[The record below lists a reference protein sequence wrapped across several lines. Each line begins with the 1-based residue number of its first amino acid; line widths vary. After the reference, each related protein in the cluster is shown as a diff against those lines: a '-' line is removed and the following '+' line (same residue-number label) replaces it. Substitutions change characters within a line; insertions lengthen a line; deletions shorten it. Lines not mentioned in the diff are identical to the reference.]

1 MNSNFVKA
9 KPVWI
14 KDKEREV
21 NCRVQFKTLCDKK
34 DNIIIHI
41 ATSGV
46 YQLYVNGRFVS
57 YGPARAG
64 KNHFRKEI
72 IDISSFMTE
81 PKNVVVIEAAGYYC
95 DNFYIIK
102 QDSFL
107 QAEIISNRMV
117 LAATGYDFT
126 ARINPY
132 YIQKIQRYSF
142 QRPFAEA
149 YSYNGIDTFFI
160 DSERGT
166 EPLATQINKNIIE
179 RTVPY
184 PEFKSIN
191 AKPMKTGMVEKIIP
205 DEYKYDRYFLQV
217 GFKEGQTTGWK
228 ADELDCALEKDW
240 QEMKFTVD
248 NKSVPDSIIKDSH
261 YNIYELPHNATG
273 ILDLKIKCDKSVTL
287 YIVFDELLTGEFVNP
302 KRTRSCDIVRYQL
315 EEGIHTL
322 KTFEVYTMKYLQLI
336 VLGGDCDV
344 EDVSLI
350 EYKHPKIKVPEL
362 NDKKLQLIA
371 EAAVETYLQ
380 NAVDLFTDCPSRE
393 RAGWLCD
400 SFFLARTE
408 YALTGKNTVEE
419 AFLENFLHEECY
431 GKLPRG
437 MVPMCYPA
445 DHPTAWFIPNWAM
458 WLIIELADYKKRG
471 GKASLIERYKDKI
484 YGILNYFKKFE
495 NSDGLLE
502 NLQSW
507 VFVEWSRAN
516 DSDMVQGVNYPTNM
530 LYYAAMKATAELY
543 DDSALKEKAEII
555 KKIISEQSFDGGF
568 FLDRAYRTPDGIFP
582 IPEST
587 EVCQYYAF
595 FCGIATPESH
605 PELFDT
611 LLNEFGPNR
620 DVMRVFPEVHKAAPF
635 IGNYLRLEILKNY
648 GYDSMVLENIKD
660 YFYYMA
666 VRTGTLWEK
675 AETTSS
681 CNHGFASCVLYWMI

>member
-1 MNSNFVKA
+1 MNNNFVKA

-14 KDKEREV
+14 KDKEQEV

-41 ATSGV
+41 ATSGI

-57 YGPARAG
+57 YGPSRAG

-81 PKNVVVIEAAGYYC
+81 PKNVIVVEVAGYYC
-95 DNFYIIK
+95 DNFYIMK

-107 QAEIISNRMV
+107 QAEIVSNSEIV
-117 LAATGYDFT
+117 AATGYDFT

-149 YSYNGIDTFFI
+149 YSYNGSDTFLT
-160 DSERGT
+160 DSECGS
-166 EPLATQINKNIIE
+166 EPLNTQINKNIIE

-191 AKPMKTGMVEKIIP
+191 AKPIKTGTAKKIIP

-240 QEMKFTVD
+240 QEMKFTAD

-261 YNIYELPHNATG
+261 YNIYELPYNATG
-273 ILDLKIKCDKSVTL
+273 IVDLKIKCDKSVTL
-287 YIVFDELLTGEFVNP
+287 YIAFDELLTGEFVNP

-336 VLGGDCDV
+336 VLGGDCYV

-350 EYKHPKIKVPEL
+350 EYKHPKIKVPEF
-362 NDKKLQLIA
+362 NDGKLQLIA

-419 AFLENFLHEECY
+419 TFLENFLHEECY

-484 YGILNYFKKFE
+484 YGILNYFEKFE

-555 KKIISEQSFDGGF
+555 KNIIGEQSFDGEF

-595 FCGIATPESH
+595 FCGIATRETH

-620 DVMRVFPEVHKAAPF
+620 DVMKVFPEVHKAAPF

>member
-14 KDKEREV
+14 KGKEQEV
-21 NCRVQFKTLCDKK
+21 NCRVQFKTLCNKK

-41 ATSGV
+41 ATSGI
-46 YQLYVNGRFVS
+46 YQLYVNGRFVA

-72 IDISSFMTE
+72 IDISSFMSESINT
-81 PKNVVVIEAAGYYC
+81 VVIEVAGYYC
-95 DNFYIIK
+95 DNFYVMK

-107 QAEIISNRMV
+107 QAEITSNTEV

-149 YSYNGIDTFFI
+149 YSYNGIDTFFT
-160 DSERGT
+160 DSECGT
-166 EPLATQINKNIIE
+166 ESLAIQSNKNIIE

-184 PEFKSIN
+184 PEFESIN
-191 AKPMKTGMVEKIIP
+191 TKPIKTGTVEKNIP

-240 QEMKFTVD
+240 QEMRFTAD
-248 NKSVPDSIIKDSH
+248 NKSVPKNKIKDSH
-261 YNIYELPHNATG
+261 YNIYELPYNATG
-273 ILDLKIKCDKSVTL
+273 IVDLKIKCNTPVTI
-287 YIVFDELLTGEFVNP
+287 YIAFDELLTGEFVNP

-315 EEGIHTL
+315 EAGIHTI

-336 VLGGDCDV
+336 VLDGECNV
-344 EDVSLI
+344 ENLSLI
-350 EYKHPKIKVPEL
+350 EYKHPKINVPEF
-362 NDKKLQLIA
+362 DDEKLQLISQ
-371 EAAVETYLQ
+371 AAVETYRQ

-408 YALTGKNTVEE
+408 YAITGKNIVEE
-419 AFLENFLHEECY
+419 AFLENFLHEESY

-471 GKASLIERYKDKI
+471 GKVSLIERYKDKI
-484 YGILNYFKKFE
+484 YGILSYFEKFE

-530 LYYAAMKATAELY
+530 LYYAAINAVAELY
-543 DDSALKEKAEII
+543 DDLSLKSKSEKI
-555 KKIISEQSFDGGF
+555 KKRIREQSFDGRF
-568 FLDRAYRTPDGIFP
+568 FLDRAYHTPDGIFP

-595 FCGIATPESH
+595 FCGLATPEAY

-611 LLNEFGPNR
+611 LLNKFGPNR
-620 DVMRVFPEVHKAAPF
+620 DIMKVFPEVHKAAPF

-648 GYDSMVLENIKD
+648 GYDSVVLENIKD

>member
-14 KDKEREV
+14 KDKEQEV

-81 PKNVVVIEAAGYYC
+81 PKNVVVIEVAGYYC
-95 DNFYIIK
+95 DNFYIMK

-107 QAEIISNRMV
+107 QAEIISNSEV

-132 YIQKIQRYSF
+132 YIQRIQRYSF

-149 YSYNGIDTFFI
+149 YSYNGIDTFFT
-160 DSERGT
+160 DFECGT
-166 EPLATQINKNIIE
+166 EPLVIQINKNIIE

-184 PEFKSIN
+184 PEFESIN
-191 AKPMKTGMVEKIIP
+191 AKPIKMGTVEKIIP

-240 QEMKFTVD
+240 QEMKFTAD
-248 NKSVPDSIIKDSH
+248 NKSVPDSITKDLH
-261 YNIYELPHNATG
+261 YNIYELPYNATG
-273 ILDLKIKCDKSVTL
+273 IVDLKIKCDKSVTL
-287 YIVFDELLTGEFVNP
+287 YIAFDELLTGEFVNP

-336 VLGGDCDV
+336 VLGGDCYV

-350 EYKHPKIKVPEL
+350 EYKHPKIKVPEF
-362 NDKKLQLIA
+362 NDEKLQLIA

-484 YGILNYFKKFE
+484 YGILSYFEKFE

-543 DDSALKEKAEII
+543 DDSALKEKSEII
-555 KKIISEQSFDGGF
+555 KKIIGEQSFDGEF

-582 IPEST
+582 VPEST

-595 FCGIATPESH
+595 FCGIATHETH

-620 DVMRVFPEVHKAAPF
+620 DVMKVFPEVHKAAPF